1 MNILKRKFW
10 SARWQWCF
18 NLWFLQTYV
27 KNNSYLKK
35 PDDLLQADMLS
46 KPVMKWLKSLV
57 HFLITRAV
65 LASSS
70 YFDKKIQIN
79 IYFLKLIF
87 GKILPDFCWM
97 QQHRP
102 FYLLRAK
109 LFAFP
114 QQGPHLSFWP
124 IEKVKY
130 WLVLWIEI
138 FMTLSS

>member
-1 MNILKRKFW
+1 MNIFKRKFW
-10 SARWQWCF
+10 SARWQRCS
-18 NLWFLQTYV
+18 NLWFIQIYV
-27 KNNSYLKK
+27 KYNSYLKK

-70 YFDKKIQIN
+70 YFVKKSPN
-79 IYFLKLIF
+79 YYFFFKLIF
-87 GKILPDFCWM
+87 VKILLDFCWM
-97 QQHRP
+97 QQHHP

-114 QQGPHLSFWP
+114 QQGQHLSFWP
-124 IEKVKY
+124 FENEKY